1 MARAASG
8 RSRQTPVDAL
18 PADFGIE
25 RLAATAA
32 ALQAQVAERT
42 AIQLQAAA
50 VQRIHAASLQWLL
63 ALSLA
68 ARARGQTFS
77 LHQPSPVLREA
88 ARRLG
93 LAPDLMISPEEDSV

>member
-1 MARAASG
+1 
-8 RSRQTPVDAL
+8 
-18 PADFGIE
+18 
-25 RLAATAA
+25 
-32 ALQAQVAERT
+32 
-42 AIQLQAAA
+42 
-50 VQRIHAASLQWLL
+50 LL